1 MDITRALIAELS
13 RKEKPIKKLVKEFQN
28 GEINEDELV
37 SRTISWLH
45 NEYVSYKKEV
55 LNNESSTW

>member
-13 RKEKPIKKLVKEFQN
+13 RKEKPIKKLVAEFQN
-28 GEINEDELV
+28 GKINEDELV

-45 NEYVSYKKEV
+45 NEYVSYKK
-55 LNNESSTW
+55 